1 MKPDQ
6 LRRIAAIA
14 HIETLLVIRDK
25 RSLVLAFIL
34 PLLLLIL
41 FGSSLSFDVRNIPL
55 AIWDQD
61 HTPASRALIAAF
73 QGSPYYRIFAF
84 RERYRDLVEDLDR
97 SKAFVAMIIPHDFEK
112 QLNREEVAPVQF
124 IVDGSDSTTAG
135 ISLGYI
141 QGIMDRYNATTQPK
155 EMQQAAGPPFDLA
168 IRVWF
173 NPEME
178 SRFFLVPGLIAAILM
193 IISALLISL
202 TLAREWE
209 TGTMETLISL
219 PLRPIEVIIGKLCPY
234 FAIGMIN
241 ITLLLIASYFIFQI
255 PMRGSIPL
263 LYLFAT
269 IFTIGV
275 LGLGIFISGVAKK
288 QTVATQLSFL
298 ATLLPTNLLSGLI
311 YPIPNMP
318 VILQG
323 VSYLVPARYLI
334 SALKG
339 IILKGIGISILY
351 PSLLLLA
358 AFAIAIVRLAA
369 GQVPRQIK
377 ERRP

>member
-1 MKPDQ
+1 MGPDQ

-14 HIETLLVIRDK
+14 HIETLLVLRDK

-41 FGSSLSFDVRNIPL
+41 FGSSLSFDVRNIPM

-61 HTPASRALIAAF
+61 HTPSSRALIAAF
-73 QGSPYYRIFAF
+73 QGSPYYRIVAF
-84 RERYRDLVEDLDR
+84 REGYRDLVKDLDR
-97 SKAFVAMIIPHDFEK
+97 SKALVAMVIPYDFEK

-124 IVDGSDSTTAG
+124 IMDGSDSTTAG

-141 QGIMDRYNATTQPK
+141 QGIMDRYNSTIQPQ
-155 EMQQAAGPPFDLA
+155 EMQQAAGPLFDVA

-173 NPEME
+173 NEEME
-178 SRFFLVPGLIAAILM
+178 SRNFLVPGLIASILM
-193 IISALLISL
+193 IISALLTSL

-209 TGTMETLISL
+209 TGTMETLLSL

-241 ITLLLIASYFIFQI
+241 ITVLLVASYFIFQI
-255 PMRGSIPL
+255 PIRGSIPL

-269 IFTIGV
+269 VFTIGV
-275 LGLGIFISGVAKK
+275 LGLGIFISGVAKR
-288 QTVATQLSFL
+288 QTVAIQLAFL

-318 VILQG
+318 LILQG
-323 VSYLVPARYLI
+323 VSYFVPARYLI

-339 IILKGIGISILY
+339 IVLKGIGIPILY
-351 PSLLLLA
+351 PSLLLLT
-358 AFAIAIVRLAA
+358 AFAIVIVRLAA
-369 GQVPRQIK
+369 RQVPRQIK
-377 ERRP
+377 ERRR

>member
-1 MKPDQ
+1 MIPDQ

-55 AIWDQD
+55 DIWDQD

-73 QGSPYYRIFAF
+73 QGSPYYRIIAF
-84 RERYRDLVEDLDR
+84 RERYGDLVKDLDR
-97 SKAFVAMIIPHDFEK
+97 SKAFVAMIIPPDFEK

-141 QGIMDRYNATTQPK
+141 QGIMDRYNSTIQPK
-155 EMQQAAGPPFDLA
+155 ETQQAAGSPFDLA

-178 SRFFLVPGLIAAILM
+178 SRYFLVPGLIAAILM

-241 ITLLLIASYFIFQI
+241 ITILLVASYFIFQI
-255 PMRGSIPL
+255 PLRGSIPL

-269 IFTIGV
+269 VFTIGV

-288 QTVATQLSFL
+288 QTVAIQLAFL

-318 VILQG
+318 WILQG

-339 IILKGIGISILY
+339 IVLKGIGISILY

-358 AFAIAIVRLAA
+358 AFAIVIVRLAA
-369 GQVPRQIK
+369 GQVPRQIT
-377 ERRP
+377 ERRQ